1 MAAPPDFPAG
11 VFHVAGVLVHALPG
25 SGRSVGQRIC
35 QVPGAFV
42 HAESADGK
50 LVVTIESEDGAYIL
64 DQLTQLQH
72 MSGVMSAVLVSE
84 HSEPLS
90 AADEVL
96 SHDIPEDAP

>member
-1 MAAPPDFPAG
+1 MTAPPDPSAG

-25 SGRSVGQRIC
+25 FQRSVGQRIC
-35 QVPGAFV
+35 LLAGAFV
-42 HAESADGK
+42 HAESDDGK
-50 LVVTIESEDGAYIL
+50 LVVTIESEDSGYIL

-72 MSGVMSAVLVSE
+72 MSGVMSTVLVSE

-96 SHDIPEDAP
+96 PHDPAQDAP

>member
-1 MAAPPDFPAG
+1 MIFPPQPACL
-11 VFHVAGVLVHALPG
+11 FHVAGILVQSLPG
-25 SGRSVGQRIC
+25 AQRSVGQRIC
-35 QVPGAFV
+35 QLPGAIV
-42 HAESADGK
+42 HAASGDGK

-64 DQLTQLQH
+64 DQLTQLQR

-96 SHDIPEDAP
+96 PHDPAQDAP

>member
-1 MAAPPDFPAG
+1 MTAPPDPPAG
-11 VFHVAGVLVHALPG
+11 VFHVAGVLVQTLPG
-25 SGRSVGQRIC
+25 FQRSVGQRVA
-35 QVPGAFV
+35 QVAGAFV
-42 HAESADGK
+42 HAESGDGK

-96 SHDIPEDAP
+96 SHDLAQDTP